1 MEKTERKSDEMI
13 LREGA
18 LELCIDRDHITIS
31 VDRFT
36 ELMRKE
42 VQLDIVQKIY
52 LNCESYS
59 LQDRLSFLF
68 GPVPEK
74 GDDNA

>member
-1 MEKTERKSDEMI
+1 MENTERKSDEMI

-18 LELCIDRDHITIS
+18 LELCIDREHITIT
-31 VDRFT
+31 VDRFS
-36 ELMRKE
+36 ELISKE
-42 VQLDIVQKIY
+42 VQLDIVKKIY
-52 LNCESYS
+52 FNSESYS
-59 LQDRLSFLF
+59 LQDKLSFLF